1 MNFKK
6 LSNAK
11 VSVMAVVLS
20 VGILSGYSALN
31 KQVTLVVRGEER
43 TISTFSSN
51 VGDLLES
58 QNISYDANDI
68 VTLDENTKLSNGDKI
83 EVIDV
88 KEKTVVET
96 KDIPFEVTVV
106 EDGSLLKGDSK
117 VKEEGKSGKSE
128 LIYKETYH
136 NGKKVEKEFVKKVVK
151 AEPVNKVVS
160 KGTKVE

>member
-106 EDGSLLKGDSK
+106 E
-117 VKEEGKSGKSE
+117 
-128 LIYKETYH
+128 
-136 NGKKVEKEFVKKVVK
+136 
-151 AEPVNKVVS
+151 
-160 KGTKVE
+160 